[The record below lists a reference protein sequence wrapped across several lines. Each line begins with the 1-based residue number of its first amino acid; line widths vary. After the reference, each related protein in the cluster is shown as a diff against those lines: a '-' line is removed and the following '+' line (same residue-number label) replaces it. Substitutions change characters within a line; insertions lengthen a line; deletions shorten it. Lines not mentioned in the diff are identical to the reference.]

1 MSNFFFSN
9 QKIYKKSPAESLKC
23 DKHICLDPDESRTF
37 YKGKSFRFWNW
48 NDHKERTFVNDEFFQ
63 DLVKYNDSVWICVR
77 TTVTIPGTS
86 DDWVLFSSKGEKGD
100 RGEQGPQGETGSI
113 GPQGIQGESGPQ
125 GPKGEQGESAYE
137 IWLQLGNTGTEL
149 DFIKSLEGDC
159 FIEWVERD

>member
-1 MSNFFFSN
+1 MPNFFFSN
-9 QKIYKKSPAESLKC
+9 QKIYKESPPAESLKC

-63 DLVKYNDSVWICVR
+63 DLVKYNDSVWICVN
-77 TTVTIPGTS
+77 TTVAIPGTS
-86 DDWVLFSSKGEKGD
+86 EDWVLFSSKGEKGD
-100 RGEQGPQGETGSI
+100 R
-113 GPQGIQGESGPQ
+113 
-125 GPKGEQGESAYE
+125 GEQGESAYE

-159 FIEWVERD
+159 SIEWAERD